1 MITEERL
8 RGLWRQ
14 YHPKPI
20 ILSEWELALY
30 RAVEREA
37 RREALEEAAK
47 VCEGLFSGDDCA
59 AEIRALTKKEEIE
72 K

>member
-1 MITEERL
+1 MIDD
-8 RGLWRQ
+8 RQ
-14 YHPKPI
+14 LTAMWVIAQGYPEPM
-20 ILSEWELALY
+20 EAFA

-37 RREALEEAAK
+37 RQQALEEAAK

>member
-1 MITEERL
+1 MISEERL
-8 RGLWRQ
+8 REVG
-14 YHPKPI
+14 HA
-20 ILSEWELALY
+20 SGFGSLY
-30 RAVEREA
+30 PDAVRFARAVEREA
-37 RREALEEAAK
+37 RQQALEEAAK